1 MTHELSISR
10 TINSSDAI
18 RNLKTIVVVARFKIL
33 DSTSHVV
40 LIVGVVVI
48 VVIVVVA
55 VAVVVIVVSAVI
67 HLHL

>member
-40 LIVGVVVI
+40 I
-48 VVIVVVA
+48 IVVV
-55 VAVVVIVVSAVI
+55 VVVVVVSAVI